1 MRYLAACAM
10 LLGVSAHGAEIDIR
24 AAAGGRVSLKVNGA
38 PLSEVLDRLARQT
51 GMKVVYDGV
60 PPRAL
65 VRGRQVENAT
75 PAEAVADVLEGLGVS
90 YALRLDASGAKV
102 DTLLVL
108 GAARSAAAPPPRPA
122 VPPVR
127 IPGMG
132 GVPVAA
138 PDDADEDAP
147 SEQAEDPA
155 ADQRSG
161 RGEDRELRRPGPP
174 GTLPTS
180 PTIPSGLIGP
190 LMLPTP
196 GTAATPAPT
205 PPPQ

>member
-1 MRYLAACAM
+1 MRYLAACG
-10 LLGVSAHGAEIDIR
+10 LLLAVSAQGAEIDVR
-24 AAAGGRVSLKVNGA
+24 ATAGGRVSLKVNAA

-90 YALRLDASGAKV
+90 YALRLDATGAKV
-102 DTLLVL
+102 DTLLIL
-108 GAARSAAAPPPRPA
+108 GATRSAAAPSPRPA
-122 VPPVR
+122 TVPQVR

-132 GVPVAA
+132 AVPLAP
-138 PDDADEDAP
+138 PDDADEDTP
-147 SEQAEDPA
+147 SEQAEEPA

-180 PTIPSGLIGP
+180 PMIPTGPIGP

-196 GTAATPAPT
+196 GPATPAPT